1 MARHPSSRPVAAT
14 GDVLYAWATPSS
26 HGTTTYETLLLRDGA
41 LSCNCPAWVFKRGS
55 ERRCR
60 HITLYEDEA
69 QGILEHPD
77 HAWDRR
83 AHHTSSSPT
92 SPASPRSSD
101 PPLAPT
107 RQRRTIRFE
116 D

>member
-1 MARHPSSRPVAAT
+1 MARHTPSRPVASAS
-14 GDVLYAWATPSS
+14 DVLYAWATPSS
-26 HGTTTYETLLLRDGA
+26 HGTTTYETLLLKDGS
-41 LSCNCPAWVFKRGS
+41 LSCNCPAWVFKRGE

-69 QGILEHPD
+69 QDLLEHPD
-77 HAWDRR
+77 QRFQPRTPTRR
-83 AHHTSSSPT
+83 TST
-92 SPASPRSSD
+92 PAPSRSSD

-107 RQRRTIRFE
+107 QRRRTIRFE

>member
-1 MARHPSSRPVAAT
+1 MSTS
-14 GDVLYAWATPSS
+14 DILYAWATPSS
-26 HGTTTYETLLLRDGA
+26 HGTTTYETLLFRDGT

-69 QGILEHPD
+69 QGILRHPD
-77 HAWDRR
+77 HAPPQRTPTRR
-83 AHHTSSSPT
+83 TST
-92 SPASPRSSD
+92 PAPPRSSD

-107 RQRRTIRFE
+107 RRRRTILFE

>member
-1 MARHPSSRPVAAT
+1 MARHTPSRPVASAS
-14 GDVLYAWATPSS
+14 DVLYAWATPSS
-26 HGTTTYETLLLRDGA
+26 HGTTTYETLLLKDGT
-41 LSCNCPAWVFKRGS
+41 LSCNCPSWVFKRG
-55 ERRCR
+55 ETRRCK

-69 QGILEHPD
+69 QDLLFHPD
-77 HAWDRR
+77 HARDRR
-83 AHHTSSSPT
+83 AHSASSRTTP
-92 SPASPRSSD
+92 PASSRSSD